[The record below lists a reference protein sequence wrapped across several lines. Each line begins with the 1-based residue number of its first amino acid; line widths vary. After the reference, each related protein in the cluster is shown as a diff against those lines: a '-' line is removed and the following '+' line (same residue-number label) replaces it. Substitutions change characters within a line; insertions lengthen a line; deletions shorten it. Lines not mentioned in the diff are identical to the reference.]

1 LVVLSPTFSF
11 LSHQGQRAQLVVP
24 LGLERVGNETIA
36 RIYQHEAALREIGF
50 DLRTL
55 DGTTP

>member
-1 LVVLSPTFSF
+1 VLSPTFSF
-11 LSHQGQRAQLVVP
+11 LSHQDRRAQLVVA

-36 RIYQHEAALREIGF
+36 WIYQHEAALRQIGF